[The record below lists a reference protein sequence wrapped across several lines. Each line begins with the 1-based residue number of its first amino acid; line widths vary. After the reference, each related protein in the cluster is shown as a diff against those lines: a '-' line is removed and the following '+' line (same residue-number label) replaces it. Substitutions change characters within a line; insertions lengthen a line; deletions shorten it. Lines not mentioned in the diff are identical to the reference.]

1 MKDIVYQTKVR
12 NITDLKQ
19 RISNA
24 IVTIDE
30 AMLQRT
36 WQEIEY
42 GFDVLRVTDGA
53 HIEMY

>member
-1 MKDIVYQTKVR
+1 MKDIVYQTKVQYKA
-12 NITDLKQ
+12 DLKQ

-24 IVTIDE
+24 IDNIDE
-30 AMLQRT
+30 AVQQQT

-42 GFDVLRVTDGA
+42 HLDVLCVTNGA

>member
-1 MKDIVYQTKVR
+1 MKDIVYQTKVQYK
-12 NITDLKQ
+12 TDLKQ

-24 IVTIDE
+24 IDNIDE
-30 AMLQRT
+30 AMQQQT

-42 GFDVLRVTDGA
+42 HLDVFCVTNGA